1 MKSKDLISQKTRELS
16 QKILKAVQSND
27 ESAITQAFAD
37 FQEGIA
43 QQSTEEISLAIQ
55 SMDNA
60 ALANRGVK
68 QLTSDEKGF
77 FQKLIDAS
85 ASVNPK
91 QAIAELTKAM
101 PETVIDTVLEDVKDN
116 HELLDLIDFQN
127 TNGQIK
133 MIFNAD
139 DVDLATWDELNT
151 AFTTELAGAINT
163 LDMTM
168 CKLTAYLPVPMD
180 MVDLGPTWLLTLTV
194 MILSEALARGLE
206 NAIINGD
213 GKKKPIGMSRD
224 LGGSVVDGVYPIKTA
239 VALKEITPTA
249 YNAIVA
255 SLASKPN
262 GGYRAIPEVVFIC
275 NPVDYLTKV
284 LPATTV
290 LTVEGTYKTDIF
302 PYPTKVIQSAQLA
315 EGTAI
320 IGIASKYFMALGS
333 AKTGKIEFD
342 DSVQFLA
349 DNRVYKIKLY
359 GNGRPKDNK
368 AFTLVDI
375 SGLTPTNRKV
385 EIVNTDSNPVKTK
398 EVQA

>member
-1 MKSKDLISQKTRELS
+1 MKSKDLISAKTRELS
-16 QKILKAVQSND
+16 QKILTAVQAND
-27 ESAITQAFAD
+27 ETAISQAFAD
-37 FQEGIA
+37 FQESIA
-43 QQSTEEISLAIQ
+43 QQNTEDISLAIQ

-60 ALANRGVK
+60 VLANRGVK
-68 QLTSDEKGF
+68 QLTSDEKTY

-85 ASVNPK
+85 ASANPK
-91 QAIAELTKAM
+91 QAITELIKGM
-101 PETVIDTVLEDVKDN
+101 PETVIDTVLEDIKDN
-116 HELLDLIDFQN
+116 HDLLDLIDFQN

-151 AFTTELAGAINT
+151 AFTTELVGAIDT
-163 LDMTM
+163 LDMSM

-180 MVDLGPTWLLTLTV
+180 MVDLGPAWLLTLTV

-206 NAIINGD
+206 NAIIDGD
-213 GKKKPIGMSRD
+213 GKKKPIGMSRNLD
-224 LGGSVVDGVYPIKTA
+224 GAVVGGVYPLKTA
-239 VALKEITPTA
+239 VTLSEITPSV

-255 SLASKPN
+255 SLAAKPN

-275 NPVDYLTKV
+275 NPVDYLTKI

-315 EGTAI
+315 QGTAI
-320 IGIASKYFMALGS
+320 IGIANKYFMALGS
-333 AKTGKIEFD
+333 EKTGKIEFD

-359 GNGRPKDNK
+359 GNGRPKDNN
-368 AFTLVDI
+368 AFKLVDI
-375 SGLTPTNRKV
+375 SGLIPTNRKV
-385 EIVNTDSNPVKTK
+385 EIVNTEARPVITK
-398 EVQA
+398 EKV